1 MALNRNSAD
10 LTELVRPMLCKKL
23 RERRKSGDDVDPS
36 RSGPS
41 PRVVPHVTTFSPTE
55 RAGSVGAITTLYVS
69 QSPG

>member
-10 LTELVRPMLCKKL
+10 LTGLVRPMLCKL

-41 PRVVPHVTTFSPTE
+41 PRVVLHVTTFSPTE
-55 RAGSVGAITTLYVS
+55 RAGGVGTITTLYVS

>member
-10 LTELVRPMLCKKL
+10 LTGLVRPMLCKL

-55 RAGSVGAITTLYVS
+55 
-69 QSPG
+69 

>member
-10 LTELVRPMLCKKL
+10 LTVLVRPMLCG

-41 PRVVPHVTTFSPTE
+41 RRVVPHVTTFSPTE
-55 RAGSVGAITTLYVS
+55 RAGGVGTITTLYVS